1 MSLLLLSLLACRNGG
16 DSDTPDPVDTGC
28 TTFVTAYPDQD
39 SDSYGT
45 EPAVEICAGTIG
57 FVPNPGDCDD
67 TDPSIYPGA
76 TDLPLDDID
85 QDCDGTDNRDG
96 DGDGDPIDTD
106 CDDSDPDRSTLLFE
120 LCDTGV
126 DEDCDGIVDEDCQY
140 FGGVASGV
148 ADHRIEG
155 IWVDD
160 WQNNS
165 RAGRGVFG
173 LPDISGDGVPDIAV
187 AGDTYDERFVHI
199 FSGQEVLDNEVVD
212 FDDALFAVSS
222 ANGAGGL
229 GEIEFMGV
237 FSSGSNQYL
246 VVQDDLCDVFDLSDR
261 PEGDPLYWG
270 DGLFGYGHGT
280 CHLALLD
287 HALPTNIHLGGA
299 SLFLRNYLWEDESYQ
314 TTSIDLD
321 GTIPI
326 WSATDDWNGDGVNEI
341 FVGSYDRETEGWPQK
356 FWHGEG
362 PFELD
367 TDYPSDVLTL
377 VGSTEPGQEDLRF
390 NDGVNRPELSE
401 DLNNDGLPELFI
413 ETINNDAQRD
423 LRVWTDTAQIGL
435 TAPDLMIVSLDH
447 NFNASNLGT
456 FHFGDINCDGQTDLV
471 QQYGDQRTGHSVV
484 ALALGP
490 LGTGTLEIQS
500 DPDGTLSAPERDYP
514 YSYGYSTTFVDDMN
528 GDGCQELLIG
538 DPYYKTDPERF
549 GPGAAHLFLGAPGG
563 L

>member
-1 MSLLLLSLLACRNGG
+1 MSLLLLSLLACRNG

-28 TTFVTAYPDQD
+28 TTSVTAYPDQD
-39 SDSYGT
+39 GDTYGSD
-45 EPAVEICAGTIG
+45 PAVEVCQHTPGYIDTT
-57 FVPNPGDCDD
+57 GDCDD

-76 TDLPLDDID
+76 TDLPLDGID
-85 QDCDGTDNRDG
+85 QDCDGADNRDG

-199 FSGQEVLDNEVVD
+199 FSGQDVLDAEVLD

-229 GEIEFMGV
+229 GEIEFMGA

-299 SLFLRNYLWEDESYQ
+299 SLFLRNYLLEDESYQ

-321 GTIPI
+321 GTIPT

-341 FVGSYDRETEGWPQK
+341 LVGSYILDEPYTAPQIL
-356 FWHGEG
+356 WHGEG
-362 PFELD
+362 PFDLD
-367 TDYPSDVLTL
+367 TAYSSEVMSQVD
-377 VGSTEPGQEDLRF
+377 STEPGRNINF
-390 NDGVNRPELSE
+390 INAYNRPDLSE
-401 DLNNDGLPELFI
+401 DLNGDGYPELLI
-413 ETINNDAQRD
+413 EMEAPASQKELLIWNDTNALD
-423 LRVWTDTAQIGL
+423 LS
-435 TAPDLMIVSLDH
+435 APDIHVVNH
-447 NFNASNLGT
+447 NDNFRYSSKGT
-456 FHFGDINCDGQTDLV
+456 FHFGDINCDGVPDLV
-471 QQYGDQRTGHSVV
+471 QSFVKQNDFAGL

-490 LGTGTLEIQS
+490 LETGTIEIQS
-500 DPDGTLSAPERDYP
+500 EPDGLLAQAGFETENDFAGHAALLPDL
-514 YSYGYSTTFVDDMN
+514 N
-528 GDGCQELLIG
+528 GDGCQELLVG
-538 DPYYKTDPERF
+538 DPSYKIDPERF

>member
-1 MSLLLLSLLACRNGG
+1 MLTLLAFSLLACRNGG

-28 TTFVTAYPDQD
+28 VDSISAYLDQD
-39 SDSYGT
+39 NDSYGT
-45 EPAVEICAGTIG
+45 DPAIEICEGTPG
-57 FVPNPGDCDD
+57 YVPNPGDCDD

-76 TDLPLDDID
+76 TDLPLDNID
-85 QDCDGTDNRDG
+85 QDCDGADNRDG

-106 CDDSDPDRSTLLFE
+106 CDDNDPARSTLLFE

-148 ADHRIEG
+148 ADRRIEG

-165 RAGRGVFG
+165 RAGKGVFG

-199 FSGQEVLDNEVVD
+199 FSGQDVLDNEVLD
-212 FDDALFAVSS
+212 FDDALFSI
-222 ANGAGGL
+222 NQAG
-229 GEIEFMGV
+229 EK
-237 FSSGSNQYL
+237 YL
-246 VVQDDLCDVFDLSDR
+246 TDEVT
-261 PEGDPLYWG
+261 
-270 DGLFGYGHGT
+270 GLFAYSTTGEQFLVIQEDQDR
-280 CHLALLD
+280 CHLIPLDSASSSLSLDDGRTGGADGSCHRTLLD
-287 HALPTNIHLGGA
+287 DTYPTHIHYGWTI
-299 SLFLRNYLWEDESYQ
+299 SFYNFPTETNPVQ
-314 TTSIDLD
+314 QTSIDLD
-321 GTIPI
+321 GTIPA

-377 VGSTEPGQEDLRF
+377 IGSTEPGLEDLRF

-401 DLNNDGLPELFI
+401 DLNNDGLPELFM
-413 ETINNDAQRD
+413 ETVNDDDQRD
-423 LRVWTDTAQIGL
+423 LRVWTDTTQIDL
-435 TAPDLMIVSLDH
+435 TAPDLKVVNLDDS
-447 NFNASNLGT
+447 FKASNLGT
-456 FHFGDINCDGQTDLV
+456 FHFGDINCDGETDLV
-471 QQYGDQRTGHSVV
+471 QQYGDPEAGQSVV

-500 DPDGTLSAPERDYP
+500 DPDGFLSAPERDYP
-514 YSYGYSTTFVDDMN
+514 YSYGYSTAFLDDTN
-528 GDGCQELLIG
+528 GDGCKELLVG